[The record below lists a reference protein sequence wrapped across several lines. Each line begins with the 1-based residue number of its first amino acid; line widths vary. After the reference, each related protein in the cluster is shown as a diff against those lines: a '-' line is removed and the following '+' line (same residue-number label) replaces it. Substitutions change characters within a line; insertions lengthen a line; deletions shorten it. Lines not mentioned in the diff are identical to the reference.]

1 MGWRKPER
9 MMKRVFQDITNVSR
23 KNIKLTIHRSS
34 HRRKLVKWLYEVMDD
49 FGYSQVTFSTAV
61 FILDRYTEVRGLDLG
76 KYQLVGISS
85 LFLSAKIEEKRCKE
99 IDDYVHVTDNTY
111 SRREILDKEI
121 EILEVFGFNL
131 MFRLPHSFL
140 KEKYLEKMSSEYT
153 VKQCQEIF
161 FCAFSYVI
169 EKNICGS
176 SMYWIYL
183 EGIKEAEKVLS
194 GHKASEDFRFYLEN
208 NRRIKNIFM

>member
-1 MGWRKPER
+1 

-23 KNIKLTIHRSS
+23 KNIKLTIHKSS

-61 FILDRYTEVRGLDLG
+61 FILDKYTETRGLDLG
-76 KYQLVGISS
+76 KYQLVGISA
-85 LFLSAKIEEKRCKE
+85 LFLSAKIEEKRCKGIE
-99 IDDYVHVTDNTY
+99 DYVHVTDNTY
-111 SRREILDKEI
+111 SKEEILDKEVEML
-121 EILEVFGFNL
+121 EIFGFNL

-140 KEKYLEKMSSEYT
+140 KERYLEKASGKYT
-153 VKQCQEIF
+153 VKQSQEIF
-161 FCAFSYVI
+161 FCAFSYVL

-183 EGIKEAEKVLS
+183 EGVKEAEKILS
-194 GHKASEDFRFYLEN
+194 GNEIDAGLRFYLEN